1 LAYVLFVGT
10 ATVKDLRDMVAHQ
23 RDVAPTTLRILVKGI
38 SHPVT
43 MHVHFLQVNVGKY
56 QAGAITAHFE
66 LL

>member
-1 LAYVLFVGT
+1 
-10 ATVKDLRDMVAHQ
+10 MVAHQ
-23 RDVAPTTLRILVKGI
+23 RDVAPTTLRILVKGV

-56 QAGAITAHFE
+56 QAGAITAHLE